1 MWPKS
6 RPSPVARSRSR
17 AIGPRDSGG
26 LGLGLGCVV
35 ACFIVFLGCR
45 QDMHDQQKIEPLEGT
60 PFFPDGRGSRQPV
73 EGTVARGLLKE
84 DRHLYDG
91 RFGEDGAGPQGE
103 LVDTFP
109 MPVDRQL
116 LLRGR
121 ERYDIYCSPCHSRT
135 GDGDGMIVR
144 RGFQRPPTFHRDELR
159 SQKVGYIYEVIS
171 KGLGVMPSYA
181 AQIPVRDRW
190 AIVAYVRAL
199 QLSQTARIED
209 VPEPARAD
217 LLAKRSASKPGGK
230 P

>member
-1 MWPKS
+1 MWP
-6 RPSPVARSRSR
+6 RSKLR
-17 AIGPRDSGG
+17 
-26 LGLGLGCVV
+26 LGSVLSAGCVAAALV
-35 ACFIVFLGCR
+35 GGCR

-84 DRHLYDG
+84 DRHLYEG
-91 RFGEDGAGPQGE
+91 RFGEDAAGPQGE

-159 SQKVGYIYEVIS
+159 TQKVGYLYEVIS

-190 AIVAYVRAL
+190 AIVAYLRVL
-199 QLSQTARIED
+199 QLSQMARIED
-209 VPEPARAD
+209 VPEPERAK
-217 LLAKRSASKPGGK
+217 LLATRSNAKPGGK